1 MIVNEI
7 SYITNKLTGKPACP
21 LLDAEVSAVID
32 TNMAEVTLTQN
43 YINTSPGNIE
53 ALYTFPL
60 PHQAVV
66 TGFKARIGNDEV
78 TGTYKESKAAFDE
91 YDKAL
96 RMGDSGFLLES
107 HRPDIFQV
115 SLGNIAG
122 GEALSV
128 TISYIEDIQCTDNE
142 LRWVLPTVV
151 APRYIPGVE
160 AGGKLGTGMASPT
173 DQVPDADFIT
183 PPVGHAPYTLK
194 LKAYLKG
201 IRGLKKVSSPSHPI
215 VIHVEEVGY
224 YVTLAKDNEPLNRD
238 FVLNVVT
245 DKAPDNRL
253 VLSHH
258 EDEVFGELTLA
269 LELEEPCR
277 QSNYEYIF
285 MIDISGSMSGQKL
298 EQAKKALQLSLR
310 NLIEGDRFNIIAF
323 ESGYTCFSPESVL
336 YTQENLEKADHWVL
350 SLQALGGTEILNPL
364 RYVFLKQ
371 HDENSSRVLFL
382 FTDGQVGNEKEIIQ
396 LVKRNDK
403 NLRLFPFGIDTAVNK
418 YFIDSLAQAGNGLPE
433 VVFPGE
439 RIDDK
444 VIRQFS
450 RIHQSYISDGKIVQA
465 NGAELETVP
474 AIPSRLYGDEEYI
487 FRFRTTD
494 AVEGLTL
501 TGSLGNSK
509 AQVQIPVTA
518 RGDFRLLSVK
528 WAKERIRMLE
538 QSLGSGNPRRD
549 ENTKKNII
557 ALSGQYGV
565 LSTLT
570 SLVAVYE
577 RFNKERGMPET
588 IVVPVAKPESWDML
602 FPIQHCFAAFSP
614 MNSVTESTNLYADN
628 ESQPELPIFMRR
640 NRAGRAKALK
650 TMVSTTQERSIAQD
664 FLHKGE
670 VNCAPQLNEDI
681 TDLVREAAR
690 KQKADGSFGDE
701 KAISRLTSCFIIALL
716 LLKDRWKPYR
726 IQLIKA
732 GKALLQTGNDAS
744 LLKAAA
750 ISLLGAHKLL
760 AREDMIKLVKEL
772 RNRMGAKQKAALDA
786 FEAGDQDIL
795 KNEFPDTSPEEPL
808 AVTLLKM
815 VKGS

>member
-1 MIVNEI
+1 MAVNEI

-21 LLDAEVSAVID
+21 LLGAEVSAVLD

-43 YINTSPGNIE
+43 YMNTSPGSIE

-96 RMGDSGFLLES
+96 RMGNSGFLLES

-122 GEALSV
+122 GEALTVS
-128 TISYIEDIQCTDNE
+128 ISYIEDIQYTDSE

-160 AGGKLGTGMASPT
+160 AGEKLGTGMVSPT
-173 DQVPDADFIT
+173 DRVPDADFIT

-194 LKAYLKG
+194 LKAHLKG
-201 IRGLKKVSSPSHPI
+201 IRGLKKVTSPSHPI

-224 YVTLAKDNEPLNRD
+224 YITLAKENEPLNRD

-253 VLSHH
+253 LLSHH

-269 LELEEPCR
+269 LELEEPCS
-277 QSNYEYIF
+277 QSNCEYIF

-298 EQAKKALQLSLR
+298 EQAKKALHLSLR
-310 NLIEGDRFNIIAF
+310 NLIEGDQFNIIAF
-323 ESGYTCFSPESVL
+323 ESGYTCFSSESVP
-336 YTQENLEKADHWVL
+336 YTQGNLEKADQWVA

-364 RYVFLKQ
+364 RYVFQKQ
-371 HDENSSRVLFL
+371 HDENTSRVLFL

-396 LVKRNDK
+396 LVERNNK

-501 TGSLGNSK
+501 SGSLGNSK
-509 AQVQIPVTA
+509 AQVQIPVTT

-549 ENTKKNII
+549 ENTKKEII

-577 RFNKERGMPET
+577 RFNKEKGMPET

-602 FPIQHCFAAFSP
+602 FPVQHCFA
-614 MNSVTESTNLYADN
+614 VTESTNLYADS
-628 ESQPELPIFMRR
+628 ESQPKLPVFMRR
-640 NRAGRAKALK
+640 NRAARANVLNA
-650 TMVSTTQERSIAQD
+650 MVSTTQERIIAQD
-664 FLHKGE
+664 FLHKEE
-670 VNCAPQLNEDI
+670 VNCAPQSNEDI

-701 KAISRLTSCFIIALL
+701 KTISRLTSCFIIALL
-716 LLKDRWKPYR
+716 LLKDHWKPYR

-750 ISLLGAHKLL
+750 ISLLGTHKLL
-760 AREDMIKLVKEL
+760 AREDIIKLMKEL
-772 RNRMGAKQKAALDA
+772 RNRMGVKQKAALDA

-795 KNEFPDTSPEEPL
+795 KNEFHDTSPEEPL

-815 VKGS
+815 VLGS